1 MTKRLRISEA
11 EGQVMKVLWGQ
22 APLTAAGIAR
32 RPSGSCPQRPR
43 TGKTLLNQF
52 LRKGVVSF
60 RRQGRMY
67 RYFPVLVVLPFILC
81 CSTPSS
87 QLAHAPGPPPGALA
101 ALAPQGFTPF
111 GQPLYF
117 GTETHPLKDG
127 NIFKYI
133 DGGGMVYLDHGFT
146 DLFHAEYGD
155 DRRNTITLDVYG
167 MSTPGQARQALAD
180 ERICPAAASSLDF
193 DTSGKS
199 YRFPP
204 DYFFYFVQGRRLV
217 YLHVSDDRLSARLA
231 RFGAMV
237 KSILE
242 KEEP

>member
-1 MTKRLRISEA
+1 MRT
-11 EGQVMKVLWGQ
+11 W
-22 APLTAAGIAR
+22 
-32 RPSGSCPQRPR
+32 
-43 TGKTLLNQF
+43 TGKTLLNRLLKNGAIF
-52 LRKGVVSF
+52 F
-60 RRQGRMY
+60 RRQGKIY
-67 RYFPVLVVLPFILC
+67 GHSPVVVVLLFIPC

-87 QLAHAPGPPPGALA
+87 QSAHAPGPPAGALA
-101 ALAPQGFTPF
+101 AVAPEGFTLS

-117 GTETHPLKDG
+117 GTEAHPLKDG
-127 NIFKYI
+127 NIFNYI
-133 DGGGMVYLDHGFT
+133 DGGGMAYLDHGFT

-167 MSTPGQARQALAD
+167 MSSPDQARQALAD
-180 ERICPAAASSLDF
+180 ERICPAGASPLDF

-217 YLHVSDDRLSARLA
+217 YLHVSDDRLSARLV
-231 RFGAMV
+231 RFGATV

>member
-1 MTKRLRISEA
+1 MGTI
-11 EGQVMKVLWGQ
+11 
-22 APLTAAGIAR
+22 
-32 RPSGSCPQRPR
+32 
-43 TGKTLLNQF
+43 LLNR
-52 LRKGVVSF
+52 LLKKGAVSF
-60 RRQGRMY
+60 RRQGKMHG
-67 RYFPVLVVLPFILC
+67 YFPVLVVLLFILC

-87 QLAHAPGPPPGALA
+87 QLAHAPGPPPRALA
-101 ALAPQGFTPF
+101 ALAPEGSTLS
-111 GQPLYF
+111 GQPRYF
-117 GTETHPLKDG
+117 GTEAHPLKDG
-127 NIFKYI
+127 NIFNYI
-133 DGGGMVYLDHGFT
+133 DGGGMVYMDHGFI

-155 DRRNTITLDVYG
+155 DQRNTITLDVYS
-167 MSTPGQARQALAD
+167 MSTAGQARQALAD
-180 ERICPAAASSLDF
+180 ERICPAGASPLDF

-217 YLHVSDDRLSARLA
+217 YLHVSDDRFSARLT